1 MCSSLKTIEN
11 STSDP
16 NLQIFEKNIFLYLQG
31 PTWPSFNSHHN
42 MNEICKSAARR
53 GRILQPPTRAY
64 GSYGS
69 LVAIMRCFSISSL
82 FAETLDHYLHTLM
95 T

>member
-1 MCSSLKTIEN
+1 
-11 STSDP
+11 
-16 NLQIFEKNIFLYLQG
+16 
-31 PTWPSFNSHHN
+31 
-42 MNEICKSAARR
+42 MNEIYKSAARR
-53 GRILQPPTRAY
+53 GRILQPPTRA
-64 GSYGS
+64 YGS